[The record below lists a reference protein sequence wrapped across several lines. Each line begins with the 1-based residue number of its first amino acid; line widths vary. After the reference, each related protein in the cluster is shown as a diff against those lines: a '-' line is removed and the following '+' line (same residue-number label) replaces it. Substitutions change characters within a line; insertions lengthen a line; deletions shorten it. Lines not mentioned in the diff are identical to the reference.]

1 MNKFRTLFIC
11 FLCISFITYAQDE
24 GDSIDV
30 RSLSQDRY
38 DAEEKKREEK
48 EHRRRN
54 RGEVKTI
61 SGDNYHSGGFGA
73 VSFKSSTYLDQALIM
88 GGIRGGWIINRV
100 VAMGFEVWGIIPS
113 ATLTDVYPISDVTV
127 LGGYG
132 GFFIEPII
140 FSNQIVHLTFP
151 VSGGAGWLGY
161 QEKFSNFDY
170 YGSVV
175 ADDVFWYVEPGVALE
190 VNISRHFR
198 MDFGASKRFTQDL
211 TLPNT
216 DSDAFDEWNYFLTLK
231 FGGF

>member
-1 MNKFRTLFIC
+1 MSKFRILIFS
-11 FLCISFITYAQDE
+11 FLCISFSAISQDE
-24 GDSIDV
+24 NDSIDV
-30 RSLSQDRY
+30 RSESEKQY
-38 DAEEKKREEK
+38 DAEEQRRQEK
-48 EHRRRN
+48 ERKRRN

-73 VSFKSSTYLDQALIM
+73 ISFKSTTYLDQSMILA
-88 GGIRGGWIINRV
+88 GIRGGWIINRA
-100 VAMGFEVWGIIPS
+100 VAMGFEAWGIIPS
-113 ATLTDVYPISDVTV
+113 ATLTDVYPLAEVVV

-140 FSNQIVHLTFP
+140 LSNKVIHLTFP

-170 YGSVV
+170 YGSIIS
-175 ADDVFWYVEPGVALE
+175 DDVFWYVEPGAAIEINV
-190 VNISRHFR
+190 SRHFR

-211 TLPNT
+211 NLLNT
-216 DSDAFDEWNYFLTLK
+216 DSDAFDEWSYFLTLK